1 MCRSRVLP
9 LLLCRAGDLRKVKLP
24 ELLPATTL
32 RSANQLCIWHLVVAA
47 DPGGRAYYCSMNEN
61 DIWRAAELIIDNH
74 GDRAEFVAYGR
85 IHDMIANGDPAGE
98 LVWTQILAAV
108 KQL

>member
-1 MCRSRVLP
+1 MSYSRP
-9 LLLCRAGDLRKVKLP
+9 RRG
-24 ELLPATTL
+24 
-32 RSANQLCIWHLVVAA
+32 ANQLCIWHLVVAA

-74 GDRAEFVAYGR
+74 GDQAEFVAYGR
-85 IHDMIANGDPAGE
+85 IHDMIAHGDPAGE

-108 KQL
+108 KQLQRSCAGSREPLH